1 MGTVQRAGIIGND
14 PLADCGAMLIGKL
27 KTRTAGAEQLALA
40 GGILLVVLHI
50 APIGAALEYQRDL
63 LGAQAWRALS
73 AHMVHINWPHV
84 LVNAAAWWVVARL
97 FAPELPAR
105 RQLLSLL
112 AGALAISGGLYVV
125 YPAIAWYRGFSG
137 VLHALFFAGAA
148 TWLLRSV
155 AGSRSMRTLWLPVL
169 LLAGG
174 WIKVVLEQPSGGTT
188 PFSEW
193 LGAATVPQA
202 HLLGA
207 LAGTVIGAFFSVR
220 PPGSAGE

>member
-1 MGTVQRAGIIGND
+1 
-14 PLADCGAMLIGKL
+14 MLIEKL
-27 KTRTAGAEQLALA
+27 KAHGVRAEPLALA
-40 GGILLVVLHI
+40 GGVLLVVLHLT
-50 APIGAALEYQRDL
+50 PIGAALEYQRDL
-63 LGAQAWRALS
+63 LGTQAWRAIS
-73 AHMVHINWPHV
+73 AHVVHINWPHV

-112 AGALAISGGLYVV
+112 AGALAISAGLYAA

-148 TWLLRSV
+148 TWLLRSL
-155 AGSRSMRTLWLPVL
+155 AASRTVKSLWMPL
-169 LLAGG
+169 LLFAGG
-174 WIKVVLEQPSGGTT
+174 WIKVVLEQPSGSTT

-207 LAGTVIGAFFSVR
+207 LAGTAIGAFFSAR
-220 PPGSAGE
+220 PPGSAGK